1 MGHEHDQGGVGRW
14 RASRSTSAK
23 LALLILV
30 AAGSAVAL
38 LGFRQSR
45 LESVGAMAASLRRS
59 AELDRQLQTVRVEI
73 ARRLRPDRVAKLA
86 ERLGPLR
93 SGEAGGGEA
102 DLYAA
107 GTPPQDGDPAPPV
120 IDPAAP
126 REGDRP

>member
-1 MGHEHDQGGVGRW
+1 MGDAHDQGGIGRW

-23 LALLILV
+23 LALLILI
-30 AAGSAVAL
+30 AAGSSVAL

-59 AELDRQLQTVRVEI
+59 AELDRQLQSVRVEI

-93 SGEAGGGEA
+93 SGEAGAGDP
-102 DLYAA
+102 DLYAS
-107 GTPPQDGDPAPPV
+107 GTPSSGEVDTRILDAASPP
-120 IDPAAP
+120 
-126 REGDRP
+126 EGGGP